1 MFTIGDIK
9 FNRYPLF
16 LAPMEDV
23 TDVSFRHICKMYG
36 ADMLYTE
43 FIASEALVRNI
54 DKTVK
59 KMHLEDSERPAGIQI
74 YGHDPVHM
82 AEAAQM
88 AAELKPDLIDINCGC
103 PVKKIATR
111 GDGAGLLQYPDLM
124 IEIVKAVVAA
134 VPNIPVTVKTRLG
147 WDENSKIIV
156 PLAERLQDAGIKAL
170 AIHGRTRMQLYK
182 GEADWTLIGEVKNNP
197 RMHIPIIGNGD
208 VDSPQKAAEMRNRY
222 GVDAIMIGR
231 AAVGCPWIFKTVHEY
246 LETGVLPP
254 EPTIAERV
262 KLAKYQLETSM
273 QWKGDTRG
281 MLEMRR
287 HYSQYFKGVPDFKTF
302 RMRLVTEPDPAVIS
316 QILDEVGEKYKDF
329 SFEQVVE

>member
-1 MFTIGDIK
+1 MFSIGKIK
-9 FNRYPLF
+9 FDRYPLF

-59 KMHLEDSERPAGIQI
+59 KMHLEDAERPAGIQI
-74 YGHDPVHM
+74 YGHDPEHM
-82 AEAAQM
+82 VEAARM

-111 GDGAGLLQYPDLM
+111 GDGAGLLQTPDLM
-124 IEIVKAVVAA
+124 VKIVEDVVKAV
-134 VPNIPVTVKTRLG
+134 PDIPVTVKTRLG
-147 WDENSKIIV
+147 WDDSTKIIV

-170 AIHGRTRMQLYK
+170 TIHGRTRMQLYK

-197 RMHIPIIGNGD
+197 RMTIPIIGNGD
-208 VDSPQKAAEMRNRY
+208 VDSPQKAAEMRSRY

-231 AAVGCPWIFKTVHEY
+231 AAVGCPWIFKTVHHY
-246 LETGVLPP
+246 LETGEMPP
-254 EPTIAERV
+254 EPSLAERV
-262 KLAKYQLETSM
+262 HLAKYQLETSM
-273 QWKGDTRG
+273 HWKGDIRG
-281 MLEMRR
+281 LLEMRR
-287 HYSQYFKGVPDFKTF
+287 HYSQYFKGLPDFKPY
-302 RMRLVTEPDPAVIS
+302 RMRLVTEPDPKVINS
-316 QILDEVGEKYKDF
+316 ILDEIGEVYKDYI
-329 SFEQVVE
+329 FE

>member
-1 MFTIGDIK
+1 MFSIGKIK
-9 FNRYPLF
+9 FDRYPLF

-59 KMHLEDSERPAGIQI
+59 KMHLEDAERPAGIQI
-74 YGHDPVHM
+74 YGHDPEHM
-82 AEAAQM
+82 VEAARM

-111 GDGAGLLQYPDLM
+111 GDGAGLLQTPDLM
-124 IEIVKAVVAA
+124 VKIVEDVVKAV
-134 VPNIPVTVKTRLG
+134 PDIPVTVKTRLG
-147 WDENSKIIV
+147 WDDSTKIIV

-170 AIHGRTRMQLYK
+170 TIHGRTRMQLYK

-197 RMHIPIIGNGD
+197 RMTIPIIGNGD
-208 VDSPQKAAEMRNRY
+208 VDSPQKAAEMRSRY

-231 AAVGCPWIFKTVHEY
+231 AAVGCPWIFKTVHHY
-246 LETGVLPP
+246 LETGEMPP
-254 EPTIAERV
+254 EPSLAERV
-262 KLAKYQLETSM
+262 HLAKYQLETSM
-273 QWKGDTRG
+273 NWKGDMRG
-281 MLEMRR
+281 LLEMRR
-287 HYSQYFKGVPDFKTF
+287 HYSQYFKGLPDFKPY
-302 RMRLVTEPDPAVIS
+302 RMRLVTEPDPKVINS
-316 QILDEVGEKYKDF
+316 ILDEIGEVYKDYI
-329 SFEQVVE
+329 FE

>member
-1 MFTIGDIK
+1 MFSIGKIK
-9 FNRYPLF
+9 FDRYPLF

-59 KMHLEDSERPAGIQI
+59 KMHLEDAERPAGIQI
-74 YGHDPVHM
+74 YGHDPEHM
-82 AEAAQM
+82 VEAARM

-111 GDGAGLLQYPDLM
+111 GDGAGLLQTPDLM
-124 IEIVKAVVAA
+124 VKIVEDVVKAV
-134 VPNIPVTVKTRLG
+134 PDIPVTVKTRLG
-147 WDENSKIIV
+147 WDDSTKIIV

-170 AIHGRTRMQLYK
+170 TIHGRTRMQLYK

-197 RMHIPIIGNGD
+197 RMNIPIIGNGD
-208 VDSPQKAAEMRNRY
+208 VDSPQKAAEMRSRY

-231 AAVGCPWIFKTVHEY
+231 AAVGCPWIFKTVHHY
-246 LETGVLPP
+246 LETGEMPP
-254 EPTIAERV
+254 EPTLAERV
-262 KLAKYQLETSM
+262 HLAKYQLETSM
-273 QWKGDTRG
+273 NWKGDMRG
-281 MLEMRR
+281 LLEMRR
-287 HYSQYFKGVPDFKTF
+287 HYSQYFKGLPDFKPY
-302 RMRLVTEPDPAVIS
+302 RMRLVTEPDPKVINS
-316 QILDEVGEKYKDF
+316 ILDEIGEVYKDYI
-329 SFEQVVE
+329 FE

>member
-1 MFTIGDIK
+1 MLTIGDIK

-43 FIASEALVRNI
+43 FVASEALVRNI

-59 KMHLEDSERPAGIQI
+59 KMHLEDAERPAGIQI
-74 YGHDPVHM
+74 YGHDPAHM
-82 AEAAQM
+82 VEAAKM

-111 GDGAGLLQYPDLM
+111 GDGAGLLQNPDLM
-124 IEIVKAVVAA
+124 IRIVEDVVKAV
-134 VPNIPVTVKTRLG
+134 PDIPVTVKTRLG

-156 PLAERLQDAGIKAL
+156 TLAERLQDAGIKAL
-170 AIHGRTRMQLYK
+170 TIHGRTRMQLYK
-182 GEADWTLIGEVKNNP
+182 GDADWTLIGEVKNNP

-208 VDSPQKAAEMRNRY
+208 VDSPLKAGEMRSRY

-231 AAVGCPWIFKTVHEY
+231 AAVGCPWIFKTVHHY
-246 LETGVLPP
+246 LETGENPP
-254 EPTIAERV
+254 EPSVAERV

-281 MLEMRR
+281 ILEMRR
-287 HYSQYFKGVPDFKTF
+287 HYSQYFKGLPDFKPY
-302 RMRLVTEPDPAVIS
+302 RMRLVTEPDPAVINS
-316 QILDEVGEKYKDF
+316 ILDEID
-329 SFEQVVE
+329 QVYNGYQLE

>member
-1 MFTIGDIK
+1 MFSIGKIK
-9 FNRYPLF
+9 FDRYPLF

-59 KMHLEDSERPAGIQI
+59 KMHLEDAERPAGIQI
-74 YGHDPVHM
+74 YGHDPEHM
-82 AEAAQM
+82 VEAARM

-111 GDGAGLLQYPDLM
+111 GDGAGLLQTPDLM
-124 IEIVKAVVAA
+124 VKIVEDVVKAV
-134 VPNIPVTVKTRLG
+134 PDIPVTVKTRLG
-147 WDENSKIIV
+147 WDDSTKIIV

-170 AIHGRTRMQLYK
+170 TIHGRTRMQLYK

-197 RMHIPIIGNGD
+197 RMTIPIIGNGD
-208 VDSPQKAAEMRNRY
+208 VDSPQKAAEMRSRY

-231 AAVGCPWIFKTVHEY
+231 AAVGCPWIFKTVHHY
-246 LETGVLPP
+246 LETGEMPP
-254 EPTIAERV
+254 EPTLAERV
-262 KLAKYQLETSM
+262 HLAKYQLETSM
-273 QWKGDTRG
+273 NWKGDMRG
-281 MLEMRR
+281 LLEMRR
-287 HYSQYFKGVPDFKTF
+287 HYSQYFKGLPDFKPY
-302 RMRLVTEPDPAVIS
+302 RMRLVTEPDPKVINS
-316 QILDEVGEKYKDF
+316 ILDEIGEVYKDYI
-329 SFEQVVE
+329 FE

>member
-1 MFTIGDIK
+1 MFSIGKIK
-9 FNRYPLF
+9 FDRYPLF

-59 KMHLEDSERPAGIQI
+59 KMHLEDAERPAGIQI
-74 YGHDPVHM
+74 YGHDPEHM
-82 AEAAQM
+82 VEAARM

-111 GDGAGLLQYPDLM
+111 GDGAGLLQTPDLM
-124 IEIVKAVVAA
+124 VKIVEDVVKAV
-134 VPNIPVTVKTRLG
+134 PDIPVTVKTRLG
-147 WDENSKIIV
+147 WDDSTKIIV

-170 AIHGRTRMQLYK
+170 TIHGRTRMQLYK

-197 RMHIPIIGNGD
+197 RMTIPIIGNGD
-208 VDSPQKAAEMRNRY
+208 VDSPQKAAEMRSRY

-231 AAVGCPWIFKTVHEY
+231 AAVGCPWIFKTVHHY
-246 LETGVLPP
+246 LETGEMPP
-254 EPTIAERV
+254 EPSLVERV
-262 KLAKYQLETSM
+262 HLAKYQLETSM
-273 QWKGDTRG
+273 NWKGDMRG
-281 MLEMRR
+281 LLEMRR
-287 HYSQYFKGVPDFKTF
+287 HYSQYFKGLPDFKPY
-302 RMRLVTEPDPAVIS
+302 RMRLVTEPDPKVINS
-316 QILDEVGEKYKDF
+316 ILDEIGEVYKDYI
-329 SFEQVVE
+329 FE